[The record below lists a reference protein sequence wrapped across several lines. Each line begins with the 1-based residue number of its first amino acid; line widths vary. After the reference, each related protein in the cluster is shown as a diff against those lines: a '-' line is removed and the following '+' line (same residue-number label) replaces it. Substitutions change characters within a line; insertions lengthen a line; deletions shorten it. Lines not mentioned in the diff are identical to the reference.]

1 MSAPIPTWRRA
12 LRLSAAAVTLGSI
25 AAMLYPD
32 RIARPLLELGLAGQF
47 AIGTIITGALAVEI
61 LFLVTGEAR

>member
-1 MSAPIPTWRRA
+1 
-12 LRLSAAAVTLGSI
+12 
-25 AAMLYPD
+25 MLYPD